1 MDTKLLAYGS
11 LGIPEALISA
21 HEELCEELAR
31 ATAEPGQ
38 IGKVAKQV
46 EELCV
51 PHFAK
56 EEETIFRVFG
66 LLHDLATERVR
77 PDVVVALP
85 IISELRA
92 RRDMDHHKLINAA
105 IEELLQ
111 QARKEKNKTIARI
124 ARALR
129 DHENAEDEVMYPTIV
144 AIGQSTGEPR
154 NLAGV

>member
-1 MDTKLLAYGS
+1 MDTKLLSYGS
-11 LGIPEALISA
+11 LGIPEALIRA

-38 IGKVAKQV
+38 IGKVAKKV

-92 RRDMDHHKLINAA
+92 RRDIASDHHKLINAA

-124 ARALR
+124 ARALK

-144 AIGQSTGEPR
+144 AIGQSLRESPGI
-154 NLAGV
+154 